1 MYTKCERKIKV
12 KVGIMQPYFFPYI
25 GYWQLINT
33 VDKFVI
39 YDNIQFTKK
48 SWIRRNRI
56 LLNGKEKLFTLP
68 IKKDSDYLD
77 IKDRYLSEECVD
89 TKRRLLNQIKMAYKK
104 APQFEF
110 VFPIIKECI
119 NFSNDNLFEY
129 IYHSIIKV
137 VEYLNINTDIVIASN
152 VNMDHSLH
160 NKCKVMEICKNL
172 GGDIYINPI
181 GGVELYNK
189 EEFFDNGI
197 ELKFL
202 KTDKFEYNQYENYF
216 TSNLSIIDVMMFNSK
231 EEIKELLNKFRTV

>member
-77 IKDRYLSEECVD
+77 IKDRYLSEECVGV
-89 TKRRLLNQIKMAYKK
+89 KIRLLNQIKVAYKK

-110 VFPIIKECI
+110 VFPIIKDCI

-152 VNMDHSLH
+152 INMNHSLH
-160 NKCKVMEICKNL
+160 SKYKVMEICKKM

-202 KTDKFEYNQYENYF
+202 KTDKFEYNQYESYF

>member
-1 MYTKCERKIKV
+1 
-12 KVGIMQPYFFPYI
+12 MQPYFFPYI

-56 LLNGKEKLFTLP
+56 LLNGKDKLFTLT

-77 IKDRYLSEECVD
+77 IKDRYLSEEYVD
-89 TKRRLLNQIKMAYKK
+89 AHKRLLNQIKMAYKK
-104 APQFEF
+104 APQFE
-110 VFPIIKECI
+110 VAFPIIEECI
-119 NFSNDNLFEY
+119 NFNNNNLFEY

-137 VEYLNINTDIVIASN
+137 IEYLNISTEIVIASSI
-152 VNMDHSLH
+152 NMNHSLH
-160 NKCKVMEICKNL
+160 NKYKVMEICNKL

-181 GGVELYNK
+181 GGIELYDK
-189 EEFFDNGI
+189 EEFSENGI

-202 KTDKFEYNQYENYF
+202 QTNKFEYNQYQSSF
-216 TSNLSIIDVMMFNSK
+216 ISNLSIIDVMMFNTK
-231 EEIKELLNKFRTV
+231 EEIRELLNKYKTI